1 MTKDDTNDKANAG
14 SAIFVAFCA
23 LGLFFTGCDVAADFR
38 KFVKQT
44 IVNQDAV
51 AADMRRMADATE
63 RMAQYLTSRR
73 K

>member
-1 MTKDDTNDKANAG
+1 MMKDDTNDKANAG
-14 SAIFVAFCA
+14 SALFVAFCA

-44 IVNQDAV
+44 TANQDAV
-51 AADMRRMADATE
+51 AADTRRIADAVE
-63 RMAQYLTSRR
+63 RVAQCPTVRR